1 MALDLVIENAQ
12 LDGARALI
20 DPEALLQHEVRGW
33 VAVGFCS
40 EPGRNPLLTDA
51 EHAAALAAQAKRLE
65 ALRKSDAAPASSR
78 PSK

>member
-20 DPEALLQHEVRGW
+20 DPEALHQHELRGW

-40 EPGRNPLLTDA
+40 EEGRRPLLTDA
-51 EHAAALAAQAKRLE
+51 EHAAAVAAEAERLD

-78 PSK
+78 PKK